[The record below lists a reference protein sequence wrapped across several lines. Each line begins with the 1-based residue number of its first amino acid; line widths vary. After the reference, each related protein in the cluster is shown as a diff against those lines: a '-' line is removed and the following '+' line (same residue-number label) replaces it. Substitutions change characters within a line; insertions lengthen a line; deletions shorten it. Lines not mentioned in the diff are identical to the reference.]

1 MRRDMDVIREVL
13 LEVESYSGNRF
24 LAYNGRDDEVK
35 AYHAMLLKEEGYIKG
50 SGALG
55 GTVLARR
62 STWEGHELLDN
73 IRDDGVWSSVKQKL
87 GDVSGSA
94 SLEIVKTIAA
104 IAVKDTLTK
113 LPS

>member
-13 LEVESYSGNRF
+13 LEVESHSGNRF
-24 LAYNGRDDEVK
+24 LAYSKEDDGVK
-35 AYHAMLLKEEGYIKG
+35 AYHAMLLREEGYIKA
-50 SGALG
+50 SGTLG

-62 STWEGHELLDN
+62 LTWDGHELLDN
-73 IRDDGVWSSVKQKL
+73 IRDDGVWSNVKQKL

-94 SLEIVKTIAA
+94 SLEIVKTIAD
-104 IAVKDTLTK
+104 IAVKEALTK

>member
-24 LAYNGRDDEVK
+24 LMYDRSDDEVK

-55 GTVLARR
+55 GTVLAHRL
-62 STWEGHELLDN
+62 TWEGHELLDN
-73 IRDDGVWSSVKQKL
+73 IRDDGVWSNVKQKL
-87 GDVSGSA
+87 GGVSDSA

-104 IAVKDTLTK
+104 LAVKEALTK